1 MNEVQDLVGRVQAAR
16 TDPEAADA
24 LIRQYMGFIRAET
37 AKFIKR
43 APIDGQDEE
52 LSIAM
57 LAFYEAILGYEQNRG
72 AFLSYASRGIRNR
85 MIDHYRKEKKH
96 AKVISLHAP
105 LQDED
110 DDISK
115 LDRLEDPKN
124 EIEASHRRAAA
135 REEIEE
141 FERQLGEFGIT
152 FSEVADNCPRQGRT
166 LASCQK
172 VLAAAKLHPEIFD
185 ILLESKNSRSHLW
198 RKNQGLTKRHW
209 NGTENILSRSCS
221 HLRTVTRSSGDTST
235 ICPPERHSRCTR
247 QKWS

>member
-72 AFLSYASRGIRNR
+72 AFLSYASRVIRNR

-141 FERQLGEFGIT
+141 FEQKLGEFGIT
-152 FSEVADNCPRQGRT
+152 FSEIADNCPRQERT
-166 LASCQK
+166 LASCQR

-185 ILLESKNSRSHLW
+185 ILLESKKLPISSLAE
-198 RKNQGLTKRHW
+198 KS
-209 NGTENILSRSCS
+209 GTDKKTL
-221 HLRTVTRSSGDTST
+221 
-235 ICPPERHSRCTR
+235 ERHRKYLIAVLLAFTNGYEIIRGHLYHLS
-247 QKWS
+247 S

>member
-1 MNEVQDLVGRVQAAR
+1 MKEVQDLVGRVQAAR

-72 AFLSYASRGIRNR
+72 AFLSYASRVIRNR

-141 FERQLGEFGIT
+141 FERKLGEFGIT
-152 FSEVADNCPRQGRT
+152 FSEVADNCPRQERT
-166 LASCQK
+166 LASCQR

-185 ILLESKNSRSHLW
+185 ILLESKKLPISSLAE
-198 RKNQGLTKRHW
+198 KS
-209 NGTENILSRSCS
+209 GTDKKTL
-221 HLRTVTRSSGDTST
+221 
-235 ICPPERHSRCTR
+235 ERHRKYLIAVLLAFTNGYEIIRGHLYHLS
-247 QKWS
+247 S

>member
-141 FERQLGEFGIT
+141 FEQKLGEFGIT
-152 FSEVADNCPRQGRT
+152 FSEIADNCPRQERT
-166 LASCQK
+166 LASCQR

-185 ILLESKNSRSHLW
+185 ILLESKKLPISSLAE
-198 RKNQGLTKRHW
+198 KS
-209 NGTENILSRSCS
+209 GTDKKTL
-221 HLRTVTRSSGDTST
+221 
-235 ICPPERHSRCTR
+235 ERHRKYLIAVLLAFTNGYEIIRGHLYHLS
-247 QKWS
+247 S

>member
-72 AFLSYASRGIRNR
+72 SFLSYASRGIRNR

-185 ILLESKNSRSHLW
+185 ILLESKKLPISSLAE
-198 RKNQGLTKRHW
+198 KS
-209 NGTENILSRSCS
+209 GTDKKTL
-221 HLRTVTRSSGDTST
+221 
-235 ICPPERHSRCTR
+235 ERHRKYLIAVLLAFTNGYEIIRGHLYHLS
-247 QKWS
+247 S

>member
-1 MNEVQDLVGRVQAAR
+1 MKEVQDLVGRVQAAR

-141 FERQLGEFGIT
+141 FERKLGEFGIT
-152 FSEVADNCPRQGRT
+152 FSEVADNCPRQERT
-166 LASCQK
+166 LASCQR

-185 ILLESKNSRSHLW
+185 ILLESKKLPISSLAE
-198 RKNQGLTKRHW
+198 KS
-209 NGTENILSRSCS
+209 GTDKKTL
-221 HLRTVTRSSGDTST
+221 
-235 ICPPERHSRCTR
+235 ERHRKYLIAVLLAFTNGYEIIRGHLYHLS
-247 QKWS
+247 S

>member
-43 APIDGQDEE
+43 APINGQDEE

-141 FERQLGEFGIT
+141 FERKLGEFGIT
-152 FSEVADNCPRQGRT
+152 FSEVADNCPRQERT
-166 LASCQK
+166 LASCQR

-185 ILLESKNSRSHLW
+185 ILLESKKLPISSLAE
-198 RKNQGLTKRHW
+198 KS
-209 NGTENILSRSCS
+209 GTDKKTL
-221 HLRTVTRSSGDTST
+221 
-235 ICPPERHSRCTR
+235 ERHRKYLIAVLLAFTNGYEIIRGHLYHLS
-247 QKWS
+247 S

>member
-1 MNEVQDLVGRVQAAR
+1 MNEVQDLVRRVQAAR

-141 FERQLGEFGIT
+141 FERKLGEFGIT
-152 FSEVADNCPRQGRT
+152 FSEIADNCPRQERT
-166 LASCQK
+166 LASCQR

-185 ILLESKNSRSHLW
+185 ILLESKKLPISSLAE
-198 RKNQGLTKRHW
+198 KS
-209 NGTENILSRSCS
+209 GTDKKTL
-221 HLRTVTRSSGDTST
+221 
-235 ICPPERHSRCTR
+235 ERHRKYLIAVLLAFTNGYEIIRGHLYHLS
-247 QKWS
+247 S

>member
-85 MIDHYRKEKKH
+85 MIDHYRTEKKH

-185 ILLESKNSRSHLW
+185 ILLESKKLPISSLAE
-198 RKNQGLTKRHW
+198 KS
-209 NGTENILSRSCS
+209 GTDKKTL
-221 HLRTVTRSSGDTST
+221 
-235 ICPPERHSRCTR
+235 ERHRKYLIAVLLAFTNGYEIIRGHLYHLS
-247 QKWS
+247 S

>member
-85 MIDHYRKEKKH
+85 MIDHYRKEKARKSH
-96 AKVISLHAP
+96 FLHAP

-141 FERQLGEFGIT
+141 FERQLGN
-152 FSEVADNCPRQGRT
+152 S
-166 LASCQK
+166 ASHFPK
-172 VLAAAKLHPEIFD
+172 
-185 ILLESKNSRSHLW
+185 
-198 RKNQGLTKRHW
+198 
-209 NGTENILSRSCS
+209 
-221 HLRTVTRSSGDTST
+221 
-235 ICPPERHSRCTR
+235 
-247 QKWS
+247 

>member
-141 FERQLGEFGIT
+141 FERKLGEFGIT
-152 FSEVADNCPRQGRT
+152 FSEIADNCPRQERT
-166 LASCQK
+166 LASCQR

-185 ILLESKNSRSHLW
+185 ILLESKKLPISSLAE
-198 RKNQGLTKRHW
+198 KS
-209 NGTENILSRSCS
+209 GTDKKTL
-221 HLRTVTRSSGDTST
+221 
-235 ICPPERHSRCTR
+235 ERHRKYLIAVLLAFTNGYEITR
-247 QKWS
+247 GHLYHLSS

>member
-115 LDRLEDPKN
+115 PDRLEDPKN

-141 FERQLGEFGIT
+141 FERKLGEFGIT
-152 FSEVADNCPRQGRT
+152 FSEVADNCPRQERT
-166 LASCQK
+166 LASCQR

-185 ILLESKNSRSHLW
+185 ILLESKKLPISSLAE
-198 RKNQGLTKRHW
+198 KS
-209 NGTENILSRSCS
+209 GTDKKTL
-221 HLRTVTRSSGDTST
+221 
-235 ICPPERHSRCTR
+235 ERHRKYLIAVLLAFTNGYEIIRGHLYHLS
-247 QKWS
+247 S

>member
-141 FERQLGEFGIT
+141 FERKLGEFGIT
-152 FSEVADNCPRQGRT
+152 FSEIADNCPRQERT
-166 LASCQK
+166 LVSCQR

-185 ILLESKNSRSHLW
+185 ILLESKKLPISSLAE
-198 RKNQGLTKRHW
+198 KS
-209 NGTENILSRSCS
+209 GTDKKTL
-221 HLRTVTRSSGDTST
+221 
-235 ICPPERHSRCTR
+235 ERHRKYLIAVLLAFTNGYEIIRGHLYHLS
-247 QKWS
+247 S

>member
-43 APIDGQDEE
+43 APIGGQDEE

-185 ILLESKNSRSHLW
+185 ILLESKKLPISSLAE
-198 RKNQGLTKRHW
+198 KS
-209 NGTENILSRSCS
+209 GTDKKTL
-221 HLRTVTRSSGDTST
+221 
-235 ICPPERHSRCTR
+235 ERHRKYLIAVLLAFTNGYEIIRGHLYHLS
-247 QKWS
+247 S

>member
-1 MNEVQDLVGRVQAAR
+1 MKEVQDLVGRVQAAR

-72 AFLSYASRGIRNR
+72 AFLSYASHGIRNR

-141 FERQLGEFGIT
+141 FERKLGEFGIT
-152 FSEVADNCPRQGRT
+152 FSEVADNCPRQERT
-166 LASCQK
+166 LASCQR

-185 ILLESKNSRSHLW
+185 ILLESKKLPISSLAE
-198 RKNQGLTKRHW
+198 KS
-209 NGTENILSRSCS
+209 GTDKKTL
-221 HLRTVTRSSGDTST
+221 
-235 ICPPERHSRCTR
+235 ERHRKYLIAVLLAFTNGYEIIRGHLYHLS
-247 QKWS
+247 S

>member
-141 FERQLGEFGIT
+141 FEQKLGEFGIT
-152 FSEVADNCPRQGRT
+152 FSEVADNCPRQERT
-166 LASCQK
+166 LASCQR

-185 ILLESKNSRSHLW
+185 ILLESKKLPISSLAE
-198 RKNQGLTKRHW
+198 KS
-209 NGTENILSRSCS
+209 GTDKKTL
-221 HLRTVTRSSGDTST
+221 
-235 ICPPERHSRCTR
+235 ERHRKYLIAVLLAFTNCYEINRGHLYHLS
-247 QKWS
+247 S

>member
-1 MNEVQDLVGRVQAAR
+1 
-16 TDPEAADA
+16 
-24 LIRQYMGFIRAET
+24 
-37 AKFIKR
+37 
-43 APIDGQDEE
+43 
-52 LSIAM
+52 M

-110 DDISK
+110 DNISK

-141 FERQLGEFGIT
+141 FERKLGEFGIT
-152 FSEVADNCPRQGRT
+152 FSEVADNCPRQERT
-166 LASCQK
+166 LASCQR

-185 ILLESKNSRSHLW
+185 ILLESKKLPISSLAE
-198 RKNQGLTKRHW
+198 KS
-209 NGTENILSRSCS
+209 GTDKKTL
-221 HLRTVTRSSGDTST
+221 
-235 ICPPERHSRCTR
+235 ERHRKYLIAVLLAFTNGYEIIRGHLYHLS
-247 QKWS
+247 S

>member
-141 FERQLGEFGIT
+141 FEQKLGEFGIT
-152 FSEVADNCPRQGRT
+152 FSEVADNCPRQERT
-166 LASCQK
+166 LASCQR

-185 ILLESKNSRSHLW
+185 ILLESKKLPISSLAE
-198 RKNQGLTKRHW
+198 KS
-209 NGTENILSRSCS
+209 GTDKKTL
-221 HLRTVTRSSGDTST
+221 
-235 ICPPERHSRCTR
+235 ERHRKYFIAVLLAFTNGYEIIRGHLYHLS
-247 QKWS
+247 S

>member
-1 MNEVQDLVGRVQAAR
+1 MSEVQDLAGRVQAAR

-52 LSIAM
+52 LSVAM

-96 AKVISLHAP
+96 AKVVSLHAP

-110 DDISK
+110 NDISK

-141 FERQLGEFGIT
+141 FERQLGKFGIT
-152 FSEVADNCPRQGRT
+152 FSEVADNCPRQERT
-166 LASCQK
+166 LASCQR

-185 ILLESKNSRSHLW
+185 ILIESKKLPISFLAEKSETDKKTL
-198 RKNQGLTKRHW
+198 
-209 NGTENILSRSCS
+209 
-221 HLRTVTRSSGDTST
+221 
-235 ICPPERHSRCTR
+235 ERHRKYLIAILLAFTNGYEIIRGHLYHLS
-247 QKWS
+247 S

>member
-85 MIDHYRKEKKH
+85 MIDHYRKEKKY
-96 AKVISLHAP
+96 
-105 LQDED
+105 
-110 DDISK
+110 
-115 LDRLEDPKN
+115 RLCG
-124 EIEASHRRAAA
+124 SRRN
-135 REEIEE
+135 
-141 FERQLGEFGIT
+141 
-152 FSEVADNCPRQGRT
+152 DYGRPAQT
-166 LASCQK
+166 GGRGAW
-172 VLAAAKLHPEIFD
+172 
-185 ILLESKNSRSHLW
+185 LL
-198 RKNQGLTKRHW
+198 
-209 NGTENILSRSCS
+209 
-221 HLRTVTRSSGDTST
+221 
-235 ICPPERHSRCTR
+235 
-247 QKWS
+247 

>member
-1 MNEVQDLVGRVQAAR
+1 MKELQDLVGRVQAAR

-141 FERQLGEFGIT
+141 FEQKLGEFGIT
-152 FSEVADNCPRQGRT
+152 FSEIADNCPRQERT
-166 LASCQK
+166 LASCQR

-185 ILLESKNSRSHLW
+185 ILLESKKLPISSLAE
-198 RKNQGLTKRHW
+198 KS
-209 NGTENILSRSCS
+209 GTDKKTL
-221 HLRTVTRSSGDTST
+221 
-235 ICPPERHSRCTR
+235 ERHRKYLIAVLLAFTNGYEIIRGHLYHLS
-247 QKWS
+247 S

>member
-24 LIRQYMGFIRAET
+24 LIRKYMGFIRAET

-141 FERQLGEFGIT
+141 FERKLGEFGIT
-152 FSEVADNCPRQGRT
+152 FSEVADNCPRQERT
-166 LASCQK
+166 LASCQR

-185 ILLESKNSRSHLW
+185 ILLESKKLPISSLAE
-198 RKNQGLTKRHW
+198 KS
-209 NGTENILSRSCS
+209 GTDKKTL
-221 HLRTVTRSSGDTST
+221 
-235 ICPPERHSRCTR
+235 ERHRKYLIAVLLAFTNGYEIIRGHLYHLS
-247 QKWS
+247 S

>member
-141 FERQLGEFGIT
+141 FEQKLGEFGIT
-152 FSEVADNCPRQGRT
+152 FSEVADNCPRQERT
-166 LASCQK
+166 LASCQR

-185 ILLESKNSRSHLW
+185 ILLESKKLPISSLAE
-198 RKNQGLTKRHW
+198 KS
-209 NGTENILSRSCS
+209 GTDKKTL
-221 HLRTVTRSSGDTST
+221 
-235 ICPPERHSRCTR
+235 ERHRKYLIAVLLAFTNGYEIIRGHLYHLS
-247 QKWS
+247 S

>member
-85 MIDHYRKEKKH
+85 MIDHYRKEKSTQKSFPCMH
-96 AKVISLHAP
+96 LFRMRTMISQSWTAWKTRRMR
-105 LQDED
+105 
-110 DDISK
+110 S
-115 LDRLEDPKN
+115 RLRTGGPPRGKRLKN
-124 EIEASHRRAAA
+124 LSVNWGNSASH
-135 REEIEE
+135 
-141 FERQLGEFGIT
+141 F
-152 FSEVADNCPRQGRT
+152 P
-166 LASCQK
+166 K
-172 VLAAAKLHPEIFD
+172 
-185 ILLESKNSRSHLW
+185 
-198 RKNQGLTKRHW
+198 
-209 NGTENILSRSCS
+209 
-221 HLRTVTRSSGDTST
+221 
-235 ICPPERHSRCTR
+235 
-247 QKWS
+247 

>member
-1 MNEVQDLVGRVQAAR
+1 MKEVQDLVGRVQAAR

-72 AFLSYASRGIRNR
+72 AFLSYASRVIRNR

-141 FERQLGEFGIT
+141 FEQKLGEFGIT
-152 FSEVADNCPRQGRT
+152 FSEVADNCPRQERT
-166 LASCQK
+166 LASCQR

-185 ILLESKNSRSHLW
+185 ILLESKKLPISSLAE
-198 RKNQGLTKRHW
+198 KS
-209 NGTENILSRSCS
+209 GTDKKTL
-221 HLRTVTRSSGDTST
+221 
-235 ICPPERHSRCTR
+235 ERHRKYLIAVLLAFTNGYEIIRGHLYHLS
-247 QKWS
+247 S

>member
-43 APIDGQDEE
+43 APINGQDEE

-141 FERQLGEFGIT
+141 FEQKLGEFRIT
-152 FSEVADNCPRQGRT
+152 FSEVADNCPRQERT
-166 LASCQK
+166 LASCQR

-185 ILLESKNSRSHLW
+185 ILLESKKLPISSLAE
-198 RKNQGLTKRHW
+198 KS
-209 NGTENILSRSCS
+209 GTDKKTL
-221 HLRTVTRSSGDTST
+221 
-235 ICPPERHSRCTR
+235 ERHRKYLIAVLLAFTNGYEIIRGHLYHLS
-247 QKWS
+247 S

>member
-185 ILLESKNSRSHLW
+185 ILLESKKLPISSLAE
-198 RKNQGLTKRHW
+198 KS
-209 NGTENILSRSCS
+209 GTDKKTL
-221 HLRTVTRSSGDTST
+221 
-235 ICPPERHSRCTR
+235 ERHRKYLIAVLLAFTNGYEIIRGHLYHLS
-247 QKWS
+247 S

>member
-141 FERQLGEFGIT
+141 FERKLGEFGIT
-152 FSEVADNCPRQGRT
+152 FSEVADTCPRQERT
-166 LASCQK
+166 LASCQR

-185 ILLESKNSRSHLW
+185 ILLESKKLPISSLAE
-198 RKNQGLTKRHW
+198 KS
-209 NGTENILSRSCS
+209 GTDKKTL
-221 HLRTVTRSSGDTST
+221 
-235 ICPPERHSRCTR
+235 ERHRKYLIAVLLAFTNGYEIIRGHLYHLS
-247 QKWS
+247 S

>member
-141 FERQLGEFGIT
+141 FERKLGEFGIT
-152 FSEVADNCPRQGRT
+152 FSEIADNCPRQERT
-166 LASCQK
+166 LASCQR

-185 ILLESKNSRSHLW
+185 ILLESKKLPISSLAE
-198 RKNQGLTKRHW
+198 KS
-209 NGTENILSRSCS
+209 GTDKKTL
-221 HLRTVTRSSGDTST
+221 
-235 ICPPERHSRCTR
+235 ERHRKYLIAVLLAFTNGYEIIRGHLYHLS
-247 QKWS
+247 S

>member
-1 MNEVQDLVGRVQAAR
+1 MKEVQDLVGRVQAAR

-141 FERQLGEFGIT
+141 FEQKLGEFGIT
-152 FSEVADNCPRQGRT
+152 FSEIADNCPRQERT
-166 LASCQK
+166 LASCQR

-185 ILLESKNSRSHLW
+185 ILLESKKLPISSLAE
-198 RKNQGLTKRHW
+198 KS
-209 NGTENILSRSCS
+209 GTDKKTL
-221 HLRTVTRSSGDTST
+221 
-235 ICPPERHSRCTR
+235 ERHRKYLIAVLLAFTNGYEIIRGHLYHLS
-247 QKWS
+247 S

>member
-1 MNEVQDLVGRVQAAR
+1 MNEVQDLVRRVQAAR

-141 FERQLGEFGIT
+141 FERKLGEFGIT
-152 FSEVADNCPRQGRT
+152 FSEVADNCPRQERT
-166 LASCQK
+166 LASCQR

-185 ILLESKNSRSHLW
+185 ILLESKKLPISSLAE
-198 RKNQGLTKRHW
+198 KS
-209 NGTENILSRSCS
+209 GTDKKTL
-221 HLRTVTRSSGDTST
+221 
-235 ICPPERHSRCTR
+235 ERHRKYLIAVLLAFTNGYEIIRGHLYHLS
-247 QKWS
+247 S

>member
-1 MNEVQDLVGRVQAAR
+1 MKEVQDLVGRVQAAR

-141 FERQLGEFGIT
+141 FEQKLGEFGIT
-152 FSEVADNCPRQGRT
+152 FSEVADNCPRQERT
-166 LASCQK
+166 LASCQR

-185 ILLESKNSRSHLW
+185 ILLESKKLPISSLAE
-198 RKNQGLTKRHW
+198 KS
-209 NGTENILSRSCS
+209 GTDKKTL
-221 HLRTVTRSSGDTST
+221 
-235 ICPPERHSRCTR
+235 ERHRKYLIAVLLAFTNGYEIIRGHLYHLS
-247 QKWS
+247 S

>member
-1 MNEVQDLVGRVQAAR
+1 MQAAR

-141 FERQLGEFGIT
+141 FERKLGEFGIT
-152 FSEVADNCPRQGRT
+152 FSEVADNCPRQERT
-166 LASCQK
+166 LASCQR

-185 ILLESKNSRSHLW
+185 ILLESKKLPISSLAE
-198 RKNQGLTKRHW
+198 KS
-209 NGTENILSRSCS
+209 GTDKKTL
-221 HLRTVTRSSGDTST
+221 
-235 ICPPERHSRCTR
+235 ERHRKYLIAVLLAFTNGYEIIRGHLYHLS
-247 QKWS
+247 S

>member
-1 MNEVQDLVGRVQAAR
+1 MNEVQDLVGHVRAAR

-96 AKVISLHAP
+96 AKVVSLHAP

-152 FSEVADNCPRQGRT
+152 FSEVADNCPRQERT
-166 LASCQK
+166 LASCQR

-185 ILLESKNSRSHLW
+185 ILLESKKLPISSLAEKSRTDKKTL
-198 RKNQGLTKRHW
+198 
-209 NGTENILSRSCS
+209 
-221 HLRTVTRSSGDTST
+221 
-235 ICPPERHSRCTR
+235 ERHRKYLIAVLLAFTNGYEIIRGHLYHLS
-247 QKWS
+247 S

>member
-72 AFLSYASRGIRNR
+72 AFLSYASRGIQNR

-185 ILLESKNSRSHLW
+185 ILLESKKLPISSLAE
-198 RKNQGLTKRHW
+198 KS
-209 NGTENILSRSCS
+209 GTDKKTL
-221 HLRTVTRSSGDTST
+221 
-235 ICPPERHSRCTR
+235 ERHRKYLIAVLLAFTNGYEIIRGHLYHLS
-247 QKWS
+247 S

>member
-1 MNEVQDLVGRVQAAR
+1 MKEVQDLVGRVQAAR

-141 FERQLGEFGIT
+141 FEQKLGEFGIT
-152 FSEVADNCPRQGRT
+152 FSEIADNCPRQERT
-166 LASCQK
+166 LASCQR

-185 ILLESKNSRSHLW
+185 ILLESKKLPISSLAEKSGTDKKTLERRRKYLSAVLLAFTNGYEISRGHLY
-198 RKNQGLTKRHW
+198 
-209 NGTENILSRSCS
+209 
-221 HLRTVTRSSGDTST
+221 HLAS
-235 ICPPERHSRCTR
+235 
-247 QKWS
+247 